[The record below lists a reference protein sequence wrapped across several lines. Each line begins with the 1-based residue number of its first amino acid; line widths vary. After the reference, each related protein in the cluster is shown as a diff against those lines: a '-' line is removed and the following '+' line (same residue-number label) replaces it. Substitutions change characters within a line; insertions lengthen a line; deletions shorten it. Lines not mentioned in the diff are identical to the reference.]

1 LRPLISKKKNEQGL
15 KNNKYFTL
23 QMHFSPPYLNSEFVF
38 KTSLSGGAGG
48 QNVNKVSTKVQLN
61 FSIKDSNILTNDEK
75 AILIQALENKI
86 NAEGFFQ
93 IVSQT
98 ERSQL
103 LNKEIAIKKLYTAF
117 NKCFV
122 VRKKRKAT
130 KPSKGSIQRRITAK
144 KRNSE
149 IKQNRKIDFGEKE

>member
-1 LRPLISKKKNEQGL
+1 LRPLISKKNNKQEL
-15 KNNKYFTL
+15 KNNKSFNW
-23 QMHFSPPYLNSEFVF
+23 QMHFTPPYLNTEFVF

-61 FSIKDSNILTNDEK
+61 FSIKDSNLLTVDEK
-75 AILIQALENKI
+75 AILLQAFESKI
-86 NAEGFFQ
+86 NSEGYYQ

-103 LNKEIAIKKLYTAF
+103 LNKEIAIKKLYNAF
-117 NKCFV
+117 NKCFI

-149 IKQNRKIDFGEKE
+149 IKQNRKIDFGENE

>member
-1 LRPLISKKKNEQGL
+1 
-15 KNNKYFTL
+15 
-23 QMHFSPPYLNSEFVF
+23 MHFTPPSLNSEFVF

-61 FSIKDSNILTNDEK
+61 FSIKHSNILTDDEK
-75 AILIQALENKI
+75 AILIQSLESKI
-86 NAEGFFQ
+86 NAEGLYQ
-93 IVSQT
+93 VVSQT

-103 LNKEIAIKKLYTAF
+103 LNKEISIKKLYAAF

-122 VRKKRKAT
+122 IRKKRKAT
-130 KPSKGSIQRRITAK
+130 KPSKGSIQRRITTK

-149 IKQNRKIDFGEKE
+149 IKQNRKIDFGETE